1 MERTNYSRPG
11 GPPFKTISSSLSADP
26 AIGRK
31 RKPQIGTPTDPS
43 PALGSTQGEGPV
55 VPLWPSVREGQ
66 GSHSPGQPIST
77 LPEMLGDRAQF
88 YVDIRP
94 SGLVLVALLA

>member
-66 GSHSPGQPIST
+66 GSHSPGSRST
-77 LPEMLGDRAQF
+77 LRETLGDWAQF
-88 YVDIRP
+88 RVDFQ
-94 SGLVLVALLA
+94 